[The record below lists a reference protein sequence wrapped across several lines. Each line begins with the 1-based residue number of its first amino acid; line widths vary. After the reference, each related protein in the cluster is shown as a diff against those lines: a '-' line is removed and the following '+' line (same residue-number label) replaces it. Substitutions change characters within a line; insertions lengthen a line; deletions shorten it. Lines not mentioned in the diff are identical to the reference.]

1 MAYQTKVLT
10 IVRANPAID
19 AQVFSV
25 FGPGKVLLAT
35 GKKFDSD
42 PANVWFNVVVPP
54 GQGDGWLQGSNVD
67 EVPDPERP
75 EINPEDFV
83 RQCILVERSFN
94 VIPENAPWLVSA
106 DFLIARAQIETKLKN
121 LGAASG
127 SDAVGPLRVSSA
139 EWSDFLTNGKP
150 LSDGYGPRDFDY
162 PMLQVYAAGYRMRAD
177 AKAMS
182 EQSPTQGND
191 PFIPSY
197 LNLFH
202 AYLADVKAALA
213 IRQSETDATKKIS
226 DVLTHNQFASLKARE
241 QFSALD
247 ESDTIPHFV
256 ALTEALLNSEL
267 KQAFDLIKQAAPD
280 ELPQA
285 NPGEAPWMSFAEREM
300 QDGVSEATS
309 ADRIK
314 SYFSATDF
322 GPVHEGIPHWCGAFV
337 AFCIKQSGHE
347 ETIPKGAALAAN
359 WKQWGQ
365 SVPLGSSEIPVG
377 AVIVL
382 TPGENTNTSGHVAFF
397 SEAMPE
403 TKQIRLLGGNQH
415 DEVNKTP
422 FSISRMAAIRWL
434 ETEPSSTG
442 AAGQAQFNLK
452 AAGIPQKFREFGDMI
467 VDRFSRSGFSKEQ
480 QLAAL
485 ANAIGESGLDPKC
498 VSPGTERSFGLFQ
511 CNQTAGLGIGFTVEQ
526 LSDPEIN
533 IGIIIKEAKKFTEFT
548 SAHTVADAIRA
559 FVKFIERPKH
569 PEADI
574 IKRMAIAEKLQKP
587 T

>member
-1 MAYQTKVLT
+1 MAYQTKALT
-10 IVRANPAID
+10 IVRANPAVD

-42 PANVWFNVVVPP
+42 PANVWLNVIVPP
-54 GQGDGWLQGSNVD
+54 GQGDGWLQRSNVD
-67 EVPDPERP
+67 EVADPERQ
-75 EINPEDFV
+75 EIEPEDFV

-94 VIPENAPWLVSA
+94 VVPENAPWLVSA
-106 DFLIARAQIETKLKN
+106 DFLLARAQIETKIKN
-121 LGAASG
+121 LGPVPG

-150 LSDGYGPRDFDY
+150 LSDGYGPKDFDY
-162 PMLQVYAAGYRMRAD
+162 PMLQVYAAGHRMRAD

-182 EQSPTQGND
+182 EQSLADAND

-197 LNLFH
+197 LDLFH
-202 AYLADVKAALA
+202 AYLTDVNAALA
-213 IRQSETDATKKIS
+213 IRESEKDSTKKIS
-226 DVLTHNQFASLKARE
+226 DAVTHNQFASLKARE

-256 ALTEALLNSEL
+256 SVTEALLNSEL
-267 KQAFDLIKQAAPD
+267 KSAFDLIKEAAPD

-285 NPGEAPWMSFAEREM
+285 SPGEAPWLHFAEQEM
-300 QDGVSEATS
+300 QAGVSEATS
-309 ADRIK
+309 VERIK
-314 SYFSATDF
+314 SYFAATDF
-322 GPVHEGIPHWCGAFV
+322 GPVHGSIPHWCGAFV

-347 ETIPKGAALAAN
+347 NSIPKGAALAAH

-397 SEAMPE
+397 SEAMPA
-403 TKQIRLLGGNQH
+403 TKQVKLLGGNQH
-415 DEVNKTP
+415 NEVNKTP
-422 FSISRMAAIRWL
+422 FSSSRISAIRWF
-434 ETEPSSTG
+434 ETESSSAG
-442 AAGQAQFNLK
+442 AAGQASFNLE
-452 AAGIPQKFREFGDMI
+452 AAGIPQEFRQFGDMI

-485 ANAIGESGLDPKC
+485 ANAIGESGLDPNC
-498 VSPGTERSFGLFQ
+498 VSPAPEKSFGLFQ
-511 CNQTAGLGIGFTVEQ
+511 CNQKAGLGIGFTVEQ
-526 LSDPEIN
+526 LTNPEIN
-533 IGIIIKEAKKFTEFT
+533 IGIIIKESKKFTEFT

-587 T
+587 I